1 MAKDITKFVKP
12 HLIDIKSNYESVT
25 EILGPKVIS
34 DAMCSEEMIR
44 MFSNESPYGPSPRVL
59 QVMEDILPL
68 SNRYPDPTCYYL
80 NEKVAEYSGLKPEN
94 VIIGQGSLGVIELI
108 YHTFVGFND
117 EVILT
122 LPSFEQFEF
131 ILNLLSG
138 KPVFIQL
145 HKPDFIL
152 DPESVSNSVSPKTK
166 LIILINPH
174 NPIGNLMPED
184 TIKKILDED
193 TIVVVDE
200 AYYEFCKK
208 TFAPLVP
215 EYKNLI
221 VLRTF
226 SKAFSLAGLR
236 IGYGLA
242 NPEIISELRKL
253 QSAFPINTVSIQAAI
268 AALED
273 IDYAESVVAK
283 TIKEREYLMEE
294 LLKIDGLKPYP
305 SVTNFILIEIL
316 KENMD
321 AGKITGQLLVNKILI
336 KNCADQK
343 GLNEKFF
350 RVSVST
356 PENNRLFIN
365 SLKNIMEE
373 Q

>member
-1 MAKDITKFVKP
+1 MTKNITKFVKP
-12 HLIDIKSNYESVT
+12 QLIDVQSNYEVLT
-25 EILGPKVIS
+25 QILGPKIIS

-44 MFSNESPYGPSPRVL
+44 MFSNENPYPPSPKVL
-59 QVMEDILPL
+59 QVMEDYLQIA
-68 SNRYPDPTCYYL
+68 NRYPDPTCYYL
-80 NEKVAEYSGLKPEN
+80 NEKIAEYTGLKPEN
-94 VIIGQGSLGVIELI
+94 VIIGHGSLGVIELI

-131 ILNLLSG
+131 ILNLMSG

-145 HKPDFIL
+145 QKPDFIL
-152 DPESVSNSVSPKTK
+152 EPEIVSNSVSPKTK
-166 LIILINPH
+166 LIILINPN
-174 NPIGNLMPED
+174 NPIGNVMPED

-193 TIVVVDE
+193 AIVVVDE

-208 TFAPLVP
+208 TVAPWIP
-215 EYKNLI
+215 EHENLI

-242 NPEIISELRKL
+242 NPEIIKELRKL
-253 QSAFPINTVSIQAAI
+253 QTPFPINMISIQAAI

-273 IDYAESVVAK
+273 TDYAENNVSK
-283 TIKEREYLMEE
+283 ILKERKYLLEE
-294 LLKIDGLKPYP
+294 LSKIKGIKPYP
-305 SVTNFILIEIL
+305 SETNFILIEIT
-316 KENMD
+316 KENLD
-321 AGKITGQLLVNKILI
+321 SRIITAKLLENKILI

-343 GLNEKFF
+343 GLNEKFI

-356 PENNRLFIN
+356 PENNKLFIET
-365 SLKNIMEE
+365 LKKIIG
-373 Q
+373 